1 MATIRLFVAVSISEQ
16 SRNAVSNLVENFR
29 SESPGVRWVKPENL
43 HLTLKFLGDVEESRL
58 SSLKNAL
65 DSSVSDLRLF
75 QFDLTNLGC
84 FPNIKRPR
92 VLWVGIE
99 DESNQLVRLHKNI
112 EEQFFKVDFPKEKR
126 RFQPHLTVAR
136 IKDSRNSNLFL
147 SEFQSYNLG
156 QFTVDVA
163 DVLLIKSDLR
173 QSGAKYSCLHKAKI
187 N

>member
-1 MATIRLFVAVSISEQ
+1 MATIRLFVAVSISDQ
-16 SRNAVSNLVENFR
+16 SRNAVSNLIQNFK
-29 SESPGVRWVKPENL
+29 SVSPGVRWVKPENL
-43 HLTLKFLGDVEESRL
+43 HLTLKFLGNVEESKL

-92 VLWVGIE
+92 VLWIGIE
-99 DESNQLVRLHKNI
+99 DESKQIVRLHENI

-126 RFQPHLTVAR
+126 RLQPHLTVAR
-136 IKDSRNSNLFL
+136 VKDSRNSNSVL
-147 SEFQSYNLG
+147 SEFQNYNFG
-156 QFTVDVA
+156 RHTIEVA
-163 DVLLIKSDLR
+163 DVLLMKSDLR
-173 QSGAKYSCLHKAKI
+173 QSGAIYTCLHKAKI